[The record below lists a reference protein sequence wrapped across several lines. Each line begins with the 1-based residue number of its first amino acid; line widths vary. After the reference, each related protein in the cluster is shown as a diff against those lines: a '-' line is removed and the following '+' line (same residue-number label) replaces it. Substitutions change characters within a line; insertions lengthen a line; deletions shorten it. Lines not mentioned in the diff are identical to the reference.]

1 MSLETAFDNTD
12 RPDRK
17 IIQDC
22 VHCGFCLSSCPT
34 YLETGNELDSP
45 RGRIHL
51 IKAAEEGRI
60 PMGESLVKHLDLCL
74 GCLAC
79 ETACPSGV
87 KYGSL
92 IEMSRGQIQ
101 RRFKRGF
108 GDRTLRA
115 LIFRI
120 FPYPQRLRLL
130 LPFMYLIKV
139 LGLKKVLPPR
149 LLNRISLPVSS
160 MFHMLPEVSSVFGET
175 LSAFYPAIGERKNK
189 VALLSGCVQRVFFPE
204 INKATIEV
212 LRASGCDVFIPK
224 NQGCCGALSVHSGR
238 LEEGREF
245 ARKLVGLFAALDVDA
260 VVVNS
265 AGCGSTMKE
274 YAEILRGDPVY
285 SEAAAQLSA
294 RTVDVMEFLS
304 AAEIEESLRPLDVKI
319 TYQDACHIVH
329 GQRIRSAPRE
339 LLKSIPGLELIEMD
353 RSDHCCGS
361 AGIYNILQTEMSARL
376 LSGKVK
382 DISKTQADYLAVGNP
397 GCMIQIRKGLLSSD
411 SEIKIV
417 HPVEILNWSLNGR
430 TGQAGCGNRP

>member
-1 MSLETAFDNTD
+1 MSLETAFDDTD
-12 RPDRK
+12 RPSGK

-51 IKAAEEGRI
+51 IKAAAEGRI
-60 PMGESLVKHLDLCL
+60 PMGTSLVKHLDLCL

-79 ETACPSGV
+79 ETSCPSGV

-92 IEMSRGQIQ
+92 IEMSRAQIE
-101 RRFKRGF
+101 RRFKRGL
-108 GDRTLRA
+108 GEKILRA
-115 LIFRI
+115 FIFKI

-130 LPFMYLIKV
+130 LPFVYLVKV
-139 LGLKKVLPPR
+139 LGLKKVFPPA
-149 LLNRISLPVSS
+149 LLNRVSLSASS
-160 MFHMLPEVSSVFGET
+160 MFHMLPEVSSAFGET
-175 LSAFYPAIGERKNK
+175 LLASYPALEERRKK
-189 VALLSGCVQRVFFPE
+189 VALLSGCVQGVFFPE
-204 INKATIEV
+204 INRATIEV
-212 LRASGCDVFIPK
+212 LRASGCEVFVPQ

-238 LEEGREF
+238 LEEGRMF
-245 ARKLVGLFAALDVDA
+245 ARRLVDLFTALDVDA

-285 SEAAAQLSA
+285 SEAAARLSA
-294 RTVDVMEFLS
+294 KTVDVMEFLS
-304 AAEIEESLRPLDVKI
+304 DAGIGAPLHPLDIRV

-339 LLKSIPGLELIEMD
+339 LLRTVPGLEFTEMP

-361 AGIYNILQTEMSARL
+361 AGIYNIMQPEMSTRL
-376 LSGKVK
+376 LSGKIREVE
-382 DISKTQADYLAVGNP
+382 KTGADYLAVGNP
-397 GCMIQIRKGLLSSD
+397 GCMIQIRKGLLGSGSLT
-411 SEIKIV
+411 KVV
-417 HPVEILNWSLNGR
+417 HPVEILNWSLKG
-430 TGQAGCGNRP
+430 GIS

>member
-1 MSLETAFDNTD
+1 MSPETAFDDTD
-12 RPDRK
+12 RPSRK

-60 PMGESLVKHLDLCL
+60 QMGESLVKHLDLCL

-92 IEMSRGQIQ
+92 IEMSRGQIE
-101 RRFKRGF
+101 RRFKRGL
-108 GDRTLRA
+108 REKILRA
-115 LIFRI
+115 FIFNI
-120 FPYPQRLRLL
+120 FPYPRRLRLL
-130 LPFMYLIKV
+130 LPFVYLAGV
-139 LGLKKVLPPR
+139 LGLKRIFPPW
-149 LLNRISLPVSS
+149 LTARISPSASS
-160 MFHMLPEVSSVFGET
+160 MFHMLPEIRSAFAET
-175 LSAFYPAIGERKNK
+175 LSAFYPAIGERKKK
-189 VALLSGCVQRVFFPE
+189 VALLSGCVQGVFFPE
-204 INKATIEV
+204 INRATVEV
-212 LRASGCDVFIPK
+212 LRASGCEVFVPR

-238 LEEGREF
+238 LEEGRKF
-245 ARKLVGLFAALDVDA
+245 ARKLVALFTTLNVDA

-285 SEAAAQLSA
+285 SEAAAQLAA
-294 RTVDVMEFLS
+294 RTVDIMEFLS
-304 AAEIEESLRPLDVKI
+304 DAEIGASLRPLDIKI

-329 GQRIRSAPRE
+329 GQGIRSAPRE
-339 LLKSIPGLELIEMD
+339 LLGNIPGLELVEMR

-361 AGIYNILQTEMSARL
+361 AGIYNIVETEMSARL
-376 LSGKVK
+376 LSGK
-382 DISKTQADYLAVGNP
+382 ISEIEKTGADYLAVGNP
-397 GCMIQIRKGLLSSD
+397 GCMIQIRKGLLGSD
-411 SEIKIV
+411 SNTRVV
-417 HPVEILNWSLNGR
+417 HPVEILSWSLKGSM
-430 TGQAGCGNRP
+430 

>member
-1 MSLETAFDNTD
+1 M
-12 RPDRK
+12 
-17 IIQDC
+17 
-22 VHCGFCLSSCPT
+22 
-34 YLETGNELDSP
+34 
-45 RGRIHL
+45 
-51 IKAAEEGRI
+51 
-60 PMGESLVKHLDLCL
+60 
-74 GCLAC
+74 
-79 ETACPSGV
+79 
-87 KYGSL
+87 
-92 IEMSRGQIQ
+92 
-101 RRFKRGF
+101 
-108 GDRTLRA
+108 
-115 LIFRI
+115 
-120 FPYPQRLRLL
+120 
-130 LPFMYLIKV
+130 
-139 LGLKKVLPPR
+139 
-149 LLNRISLPVSS
+149 
-160 MFHMLPEVSSVFGET
+160 
-175 LSAFYPAIGERKNK
+175 
-189 VALLSGCVQRVFFPE
+189 
-204 INKATIEV
+204 

>member
-12 RPDRK
+12 RPSRK

-34 YLETGNELDSP
+34 YLATGNELDSP

-92 IEMSRGQIQ
+92 IEMSRGQIE
-101 RRFKRGF
+101 RRFKRGL
-108 GDRTLRA
+108 GDKILRA
-115 LIFRI
+115 FIFKI
-120 FPYPQRLRLL
+120 FPYPQRLKLL
-130 LPFMYLIKV
+130 LPFVYLIKT
-139 LGLKKVLPPR
+139 LGLKRVFPPW
-149 LLNRISLPVSS
+149 LLDRISLSASS
-160 MFHMLPEVSSVFGET
+160 MFHMLPEVSSAFGET
-175 LSAFYPAIGERKNK
+175 LSAFYPSIGERKKK
-189 VALLSGCVQRVFFPE
+189 VALLSGCVQGVFFPE
-204 INKATIEV
+204 INSATVEV
-212 LRASGCDVFIPK
+212 LRASGCEVFVPK

-245 ARKLVGLFAALDVDA
+245 ARKLVALFTTLNVDA

-294 RTVDVMEFLS
+294 KTVDVMEFLS
-304 AAEIEESLRPLDVKI
+304 DTEIGTVLHPLDVRV

-329 GQRIRSAPRE
+329 GQGIRSAPRE
-339 LLKSIPGLELIEMD
+339 LLRSIPGLELIEMQ

-361 AGIYNILQTEMSARL
+361 AGIYNIVQTEMSAKL
-376 LSGKVK
+376 LSGK
-382 DISKTQADYLAVGNP
+382 ISEIGKTGADYLAVGNP
-397 GCMIQIRKGLLSSD
+397 GCMIQIRKGLLGSD
-411 SEIKIV
+411 SKTKVV
-417 HPVEILNWSLNGR
+417 HPVEILNWSLRGGIN
-430 TGQAGCGNRP
+430 

>member
-1 MSLETAFDNTD
+1 MSLETAFDDTD
-12 RPDRK
+12 RPSGK

-51 IKAAEEGRI
+51 IKAAAEGRI
-60 PMGESLVKHLDLCL
+60 PMGTSLVKHLDLCL

-92 IEMSRGQIQ
+92 IEMSRGQIE
-101 RRFKRGF
+101 RRFKRGL
-108 GDRTLRA
+108 GEKILRA
-115 LIFRI
+115 FIFKI
-120 FPYPQRLRLL
+120 FPYPQRLKLL
-130 LPFMYLIKV
+130 LPFVYLVKV
-139 LGLKKVLPPR
+139 LGLKKVFPPT
-149 LLNRISLPVSS
+149 LLNRVSLSASS
-160 MFHMLPEVSSVFGET
+160 MFHMLPEVSSAFGET
-175 LSAFYPAIGERKNK
+175 LLASYPALEERKKK
-189 VALLSGCVQRVFFPE
+189 VALLSGCVQGVFFPE
-204 INKATIEV
+204 INRATIEV
-212 LRASGCDVFIPK
+212 LRASGCEVFVPQ

-238 LEEGREF
+238 LEEGRMF
-245 ARKLVGLFAALDVDA
+245 ARGLVDLFTALDVDA

-285 SEAAAQLSA
+285 SEAAALLSA
-294 RTVDVMEFLS
+294 KTVDVMEFLS
-304 AAEIEESLRPLDVKI
+304 DAGIGAPLHPLDIRV

-339 LLKSIPGLELIEMD
+339 LLRNVPGLKFTEMP

-361 AGIYNILQTEMSARL
+361 AGIYNIMQPEMSARL
-376 LSGKVK
+376 LSGK
-382 DISKTQADYLAVGNP
+382 ISEVEKTGADYLAVGNP
-397 GCMIQIRKGLLSSD
+397 GCMIQIRKGLLGSD
-411 SEIKIV
+411 SPTKVV
-417 HPVEILNWSLNGR
+417 HPVEILNWSLKG
-430 TGQAGCGNRP
+430 GIS